1 MKHEGLGPPN
11 MGEIN
16 PENEG
21 NVGSHGCLGWKYND
35 HCITPLIRG
44 PITYNPS
51 LPQSKAM
58 FFGAP

>member
-1 MKHEGLGPPN
+1 